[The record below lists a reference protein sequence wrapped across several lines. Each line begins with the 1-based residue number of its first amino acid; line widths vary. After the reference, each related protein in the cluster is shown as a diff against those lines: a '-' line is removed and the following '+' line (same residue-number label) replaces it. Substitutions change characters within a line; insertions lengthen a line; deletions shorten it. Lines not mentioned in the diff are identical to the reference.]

1 MKGAPAM
8 KLDKITEV
16 TRENFDEV
24 EAELRRYE
32 CLYGKERPAY
42 RAGSAAG
49 GICFWPLFVGAVFV
63 MQQMFPSQFLLPI
76 LGTLAATILGAFLVH
91 LLASTAA
98 RLVCRGSGSSA
109 PTEGSDLERAKALLE
124 RAKAACSGIPEPL
137 VSWLGIIVPPLI
149 LLVIVAVSEGAKF
162 IDQYGVIFGGIILL
176 IALAIMIVLFM
187 LPFCA
192 YVALCFML
200 YRTHHGV
207 PGLPKA
213 LEEYVRRLQIKEEIE
228 RGKREAA
235 EEAERNRLR
244 GDALYRQATSGG
256 AADEKLIAEAAGLGS
271 RPAGLYMGR
280 KMMRAW
286 TAGKKARI
294 YTQAEMEEIA
304 RDGKAYFLTAGLTE
318 DYPEPTKTEVRL
330 GYYVFKAASEDVD
343 HSTLRSLRGLKN
355 SGKLSRVQEDICDD
369 AIRTAVDV
377 LDYRAE
383 RDALREEARKS
394 ALTPS
399 LDAVAARIRANSD
412 SSSSPSWNTIHD
424 DLDALSRNLPDDGSW
439 RDAE

>member
-1 MKGAPAM
+1 M

-16 TRENFDEV
+16 TRDNFDEV

-32 CLYGKERPAY
+32 CQRGKERPAY

-49 GICFWPLFVGAVFV
+49 GICFWPLFVGAISV
-63 MQQMFPSQFLLPI
+63 MERMFPSQFLLPL
-76 LGTLAATILGAFLVH
+76 LGSLAATILGAFAAH

-98 RLVCRGSGSSA
+98 RLVCRGSGSPA
-109 PTEGSDLERAKALLE
+109 PTEGGDLERAKALLE
-124 RAKAACSGIPEPL
+124 RAKAVSGDISEPL
-137 VSWLGIIVPPLI
+137 IFWLGIIVPPLI
-149 LLVIVAVSEGAKF
+149 ILVVIAVSEGSKL
-162 IDQYGVIFGGIILL
+162 IEKDGLIFGGILL
-176 IALAIMIVLFM
+176 LVGLAIMGAFFIFLIF
-187 LPFCA
+187 A
-192 YVALCFML
+192 YVFLCFML
-200 YRTHHGV
+200 YRARAGV
-207 PGLPKA
+207 PGLQRA
-213 LEEYVRRLQIKEEIE
+213 LEEYVRKLQTEETRE
-228 RGKREAA
+228 REKREAA
-235 EEAERNRLR
+235 EETERNRLR

-304 RDGKAYFLTAGLTE
+304 RDGMAYFLTAGLTE

-343 HSTLRSLRGLKN
+343 HSTLRSLRGLKD

-424 DLDALSRNLPDDGSW
+424 DLDSLSRNLPDDGSW